1 MELHAEAARNGRE
14 AYNLWNQKH
23 HDIVLTD
30 CAMPLLDGF
39 ELARLIRQSESE
51 HPPAKPTLII
61 AVTGSPDE
69 YSESCLESGMNEL
82 LAKPVL
88 LRVLVKTLER
98 YLPQFREK
106 KL

>member
-1 MELHAEAARNGRE
+1 MELHAEASSNGRE

-51 HPPAKPTLII
+51 HPPAKP
-61 AVTGSPDE
+61 
-69 YSESCLESGMNEL
+69 
-82 LAKPVL
+82 VL

-106 KL
+106 KP